1 MYIILKSQRLLLT
14 RQTWLGFCALCFCL
28 PTKIQRGFISNQSNV
43 STIKRMTGA
52 QVSENKHE
60 GPFLEGPDLKRF
72 QAQKAITKI
81 LNLMFI
87 ELFFSNN
94 FITNKVNFHAKL
106 MPIPDFFLR
115 YRSLKMALQA
125 QLVIGSF
132 EKRAP
137 GLNGKSLILNAFHRI
152 YFSRLFS
159 FLFSFFFPSSF
170 QYLVVYYFY
179 KLLYKKDCHE
189 NSRVK

>member
-1 MYIILKSQRLLLT
+1 
-14 RQTWLGFCALCFCL
+14 
-28 PTKIQRGFISNQSNV
+28 
-43 STIKRMTGA
+43 MTGA
-52 QVSENKHE
+52 QVNENQHE
-60 GPFLEGPDLKRF
+60 GPFLEGPDLKSF

-81 LNLMFI
+81 LNLMFT
-87 ELFFSNN
+87 ELFFSNK
-94 FITNKVNFHAKL
+94 FFTNKVNFHAKL
-106 MPIPDFFLR
+106 MPIAAFFLR

-125 QLVIGSF
+125 RLVIGSF

-137 GLNGKSLILNAFHRI
+137 GLNEKSLILNAFHRI

-179 KLLYKKDCHE
+179 KLLDKKHCHE